1 MGKWLERLGMASQM
15 HNNSGNHVS
24 RIIVHLACHRLGYG
38 ADGHGSRGIKP
49 R

>member
-1 MGKWLERLGMASQM
+1 MGKRLKRLGMASQV

-38 ADGHGSRGIKP
+38 AEGHRRRGIKP